1 MLITVY
7 AENDAVFAFKH
18 RWCQIHIHTVKQ
30 RKMKTIN
37 RAPEKPNSLNQ
48 KLRRAMTPV
57 SLTEKEFVKQLFMPG
72 QFIEKH
78 TAAYTEPVPR
88 VNLLNLTIS
97 VMCSLPLGLSDKLQN
112 GHLNLLPTH
121 NLPLLL

>member
-1 MLITVY
+1 MRKTMQY
-7 AENDAVFAFKH
+7 FAFKH

-48 KLRRAMTPV
+48 KLRRAMTRV

-78 TAAYTEPVPR
+78 AAAYTESVPR

-97 VMCSLPLGLSDKLQN
+97 VMCSLPLGPSDKLQN